1 MVIFKDRMFLL
12 HSLEVMVFSAL
23 LSGNN
28 IDLSLEFNNHQ
39 ENDKKNVVLLIYR
52 FIDIICI

>member
-12 HSLEVMVFSAL
+12 HSLEVMVFSPL
-23 LSGNN
+23 LSGNT
-28 IDLSLEFNNHQ
+28 IDFSMEFNNHQ

>member
-12 HSLEVMVFSAL
+12 HSLEVMVFGAL

-28 IDLSLEFNNHQ
+28 IDFSMEFNNHQ